1 MSKQKTTDLVTT
13 VRAERGYSA
22 TNYDASAVKL
32 QKTLR
37 RQFGQKYDEK
47 KVRNTEHATHFTLS
61 NTVA

>member
-47 KVRNTEHATHFTLS
+47 KVRNIHLTLAKIPA
-61 NTVA
+61 VRQ